1 MRQMSPHWLLV
12 SQSSDDR
19 GFSLV
24 EVMITITL
32 VGLTMGA
39 VYSLY
44 VFGANSFTRGEEQV
58 LLQQDVRR
66 AAEII
71 SDTIRYARSIEILE
85 AAPDGEG
92 EDLALIYAEGNKIV
106 RSEKGRQIVIAG
118 QGEQAAEFSLVFK
131 ASGTTDRQVDFTVS
145 GSAGEREY
153 AITSSVLGLNIENG
167 LSAAMGSVLGYEG
180 VE

>member
-58 LLQQDVRR
+58 LLQRDVRR

-92 EDLALIYAEGNKIV
+92 EDLALVYAEGNKIV

-118 QGEQAAEFSLVFK
+118 QGEQAAEFNLVFK
-131 ASGTTDRQVDFTVS
+131 TNGTTDKKVDFIVT
-145 GSAGEREY
+145 GSAGTREY
-153 AITSSVLGLNIENG
+153 AISSSVLALNVESEIP
-167 LSAAMGSVLGYEG
+167 AATGSMLGYEG